1 MIYIM
6 RQNSEHFTNYTFFS
20 IENVYTQNYLNKF
33 TVYTHLAEMKGN
45 TKKDMNGVTETEA

>member
-1 MIYIM
+1 M